1 MSEVIEK
8 PLFKSVSHALSWAY
22 KMEHVSA
29 HPSQDLRG
37 NRARFN
43 AWTDLSAL
51 DTHAQA
57 AFIRDIVE
65 TRLKPPEVAVIRAR
79 HGTGFTQ
86 VIGVHSLSEHV
97 RGLVKNNG
105 ECLDIIVGSLYC
117 VKNECSK
124 RRISNIYNVSVRSV
138 EDDWK
143 YIKGCIHSLEQMA
156 YATLDAEFTKQKGL
170 IETAP

>member
-1 MSEVIEK
+1 MSEVIER
-8 PLFKSVSHALSWAY
+8 PLFRSATHALNWAY
-22 KMEHVSA
+22 KMEHVSV
-29 HPSQDLRG
+29 HPSQDLRN

-43 AWTDLSAL
+43 AWTDLSPL

-57 AFIRDIVE
+57 AFIRDMVE
-65 TRLKPPEVAVIRAR
+65 TRLKPPEIAVIRAR
-79 HGTGFTQ
+79 HGIGFTQ

-97 RGLVKNNG
+97 RGLVKNDG

-117 VKNECSK
+117 IKNDYSK
-124 RRISNIYNVSVRSV
+124 RKIANIYNVSPRSV

-156 YATLDAEFTKQKGL
+156 YTTLDTEFRSQDGL
-170 IETAP
+170 IDSV